1 MLLELTPSSLEHF
14 SLPSE
19 HGEIIQVG
27 SGSASHFH
35 SQNCFS
41 MKILKDAHHTLFS
54 IMREEVMV
62 YLYSREAH
70 GSEDDEAQHR

>member
-1 MLLELTPSSLEHF
+1 MS
-14 SLPSE
+14 SE
-19 HGEIIQVG
+19 HGEIIQAG

-41 MKILKDAHHTLFS
+41 MKILKDARQTRFS

-62 YLYSREAH
+62 YLYSRKAH